1 MASKKPKPSAKLRK
15 AKAIEW
21 RERLI
26 KIERMPASA
35 LLDHPFNPKIH
46 PDSQK
51 EPLAGLLSEVGKVDI
66 LKAYLSERNEG
77 ALTLWDGHCRRELRP
92 DEMWNV
98 GIYDLTDDEADLLLA
113 TFDPIGWQ
121 AEQSKQRLESLMDTI
136 KAGNS
141 HVASF
146 LAEQGARLGIIN
158 QLNGHHQEA
167 QDAEPQIDRAA
178 ELNRKWKVESGDL
191 WLIGEHRLLCG
202 DSTKAEDVA
211 RVMNGEKADCV
222 FTSPPY
228 AVGVDYGE
236 TYEDTID
243 ELRKMLP
250 KLAMLWRDLVVCDGG
265 FAVVNFGDVAP
276 ARNIAESET
285 PCEYPMAVEYW
296 PVFRAEGWALWSRRV
311 WCKPNARVNS
321 MWCIQSN
328 RAATDWEH
336 LWTWKK
342 TGDAI
347 LQRHDGDF
355 SSARGWIDTSLLHGV
370 DVGKLTHGAGM
381 ALGIVDWMLT
391 IHSRSGAVIYEPF
404 CGTGTTLVS
413 AQNLG
418 RKARAQEINPDYC
431 AVILERM
438 ATAFPSL
445 AIQREGG
452 KPIKARKR

>member
-158 QLNGHHQEA
+158 QLNGHHQEGA
-167 QDAEPQIDRAA
+167 GGDDFDTTPEETQTRVQY
-178 ELNRKWKVESGDL
+178 GDL
-191 WLIGEHRLLCG
+191 WECGAHRVLCG

-211 RVMNGEKADCV
+211 KVMAGEKAAMCFTDPPWNVAIGKDSNPRHRQRQGLENDDLSPEDFRDFLQGFMRPLASILEGDLYCV
-222 FTSPPY
+222 LG
-228 AVGVDYGE
+228 A
-236 TYEDTID
+236 
-243 ELRKMLP
+243 
-250 KLAMLWRDLVVCDGG
+250 
-265 FAVVNFGDVAP
+265 
-276 ARNIAESET
+276 SE
-285 PCEYPMAVEYW
+285 W
-296 PVFRAEGWALWSRRV
+296 PSLDSCLRAEGFHWSATVIWVKDQFVLGRSKYHRRYEPIWYGWHAKGKSSFSESAGRDKDDV
-311 WCKPNARVNS
+311 WEIPRPRTSEEHPTMKPVELVE
-321 MWCIQSN
+321 
-328 RAATDWEH
+328 RAVSY
-336 LWTWKK
+336 
-342 TGDAI
+342 
-347 LQRHDGDF
+347 
-355 SSARGWIDTSLLHGV
+355 SSEP
-370 DVGKLTHGAGM
+370 
-381 ALGIVDWMLT
+381 
-391 IHSRSGAVIYEPF
+391 RSVIYEPF
-404 CGTGTTLVS
+404 GGAGSTLI
-413 AQNLG
+413 ACERTN
-418 RKARAQEINPDYC
+418 RKARVIEIEPKYVN
-431 AVILERM
+431 VILSRWE
-438 ATAFPSL
+438 AET
-445 AIQREGG
+445 G
-452 KPIKARKR
+452 KKARKVKR

>member
-92 DEMWNV
+92 DEIWNV
-98 GIYDLTDDEADLLLA
+98 GIYDLTDAEADLLLA

-141 HVASF
+141 HVVSF
-146 LAEQGARLGIIN
+146 LAEQGVRLGIIN
-158 QLNGHHQEA
+158 QLNGQHGEA

-178 ELNRKWKVESGDL
+178 ELNKKWKVKPGDL

-211 RVMNGEKADCV
+211 RVMNGKKAELAAVD
-222 FTSPPY
+222 PPY
-228 AVGVDYGE
+228 NVGIVYDGE
-236 TYEDTID
+236 TVNDKKTQENYKAFSVAWFEQCQAYSDRQIIT
-243 ELRKMLP
+243 P
-250 KLAMLWRDLVVCDGG
+250 GCNNLASWCRWFDPYHIAPWTKTNSMTNGKVSRFWCWEPV
-265 FAVVNFGDVAP
+265 FFFGDKWQRSRSNDIFDFP
-276 ARNIAESET
+276 IGQQKDIANHPCPKPLKMWADLIESYTE
-285 PCEYPMAVEYW
+285 AD
-296 PVFRAEGWALWSRRV
+296 ALIYESFGG
-311 WCKPNARVNS
+311 S
-321 MWCIQSN
+321 
-328 RAATDWEH
+328 
-336 LWTWKK
+336 
-342 TGDAI
+342 G
-347 LQRHDGDF
+347 
-355 SSARGWIDTSLLHGV
+355 TSLV
-370 DVGKLTHGAGM
+370 A
-381 ALGIVDWMLT
+381 
-391 IHSRSGAVIYEPF
+391 
-404 CGTGTTLVS
+404 

-418 RKARAQEINPDYC
+418 RKCFALEISPDYC

-438 ATAFPSL
+438 ATTFPSL
-445 AIQREGG
+445 TIKREGE
-452 KPIKARKR
+452 KPAKSKKR